1 MNKKFHISSDFIS
14 LVYTDPVGEILKEI
28 WFGELFIG
36 RQIIKTQFHKQ
47 ISCNLRKRL
56 VW

>member
-1 MNKKFHISSDFIS
+1 MNKTFHISSDFI
-14 LVYTDPVGEILKEI
+14 TDPVGEILKEI